1 MIAKGD
7 AKTGG
12 AEQNE
17 KQDYL
22 EPIDA
27 EIPEV
32 EGDGGKGKNES
43 SDKERARQPIDAVE
57 WNAGKHHTLLTT
69 CSQRAKTTS
78 FFVQR

>member
-7 AKTGG
+7 AKAGS
-12 AEQNE
+12 AKQNK

-32 EGDGGKGKNES
+32 DGDSGDGEDES
-43 SDKERARQPIDAVE
+43 SDKERTR
-57 WNAGKHHTLLTT
+57 
-69 CSQRAKTTS
+69 
-78 FFVQR
+78 

>member
-7 AKTGG
+7 AKASG

-22 EPIDA
+22 EPIDS

-32 EGDGGKGKNES
+32 NGYGRDGEDKGP
-43 SDKERARQPIDAVE
+43 DKERAR
-57 WNAGKHHTLLTT
+57 
-69 CSQRAKTTS
+69 
-78 FFVQR
+78 

>member
-7 AKTGG
+7 AKAGG
-12 AEQNE
+12 AKQNE

-22 EPIDA
+22 EPIDS

-32 EGDGGKGKNES
+32 GGDGGDGKDES
-43 SDKERARQPIDAVE
+43 SDEERARYPINAME
-57 WNAGKHHTLLTT
+57 RNAGKHDALLTT

-78 FFVQR
+78 FFVQL

>member
-7 AKTGG
+7 AKAGS
-12 AEQNE
+12 AKQNE

-32 EGDGGKGKNES
+32 DGDSGDGEDES
-43 SDKERARQPIDAVE
+43 SDKERTRQPINAME
-57 WNAGKHHTLLTT
+57 WNAGKHDTLFTT

-78 FFVQR
+78 FFVQL

>member
-7 AKTGG
+7 AKAGS
-12 AEQNE
+12 AKQNE
-17 KQDYL
+17 KQDHL

-32 EGDGGKGKNES
+32 DRNGGDGENKS
-43 SDKERARQPIDAVE
+43 SNKERARYPVNTME
-57 WNAGKHHTLLTT
+57 WNARKHDTLLIT

-78 FFVQR
+78 FFVQL